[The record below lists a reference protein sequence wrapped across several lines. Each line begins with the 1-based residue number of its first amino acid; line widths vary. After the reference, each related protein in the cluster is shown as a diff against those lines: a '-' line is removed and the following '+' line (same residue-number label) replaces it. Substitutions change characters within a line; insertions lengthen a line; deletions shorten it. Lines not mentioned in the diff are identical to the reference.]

1 LFLLKQNNYFKIM
14 SKTSNHAKLACLEG
28 WLKTLKPR
36 PKPKPVLTFW
46 DKLEDEEEKTYQV
59 RRTFSKRSR

>member
-1 LFLLKQNNYFKIM
+1 M
-14 SKTSNHAKLACLEG
+14 SKTSNHAKLACLDG

-36 PKPKPVLTFW
+36 PKPKPVPTFW
-46 DKLEDEEEKTYQV
+46 DKSEDEEEKTYQV